1 MVTREEIEQK
11 TFRKYNGNEAC
22 RVSKEEMLRFCE
34 NNKRLTEMVGD
45 KKMEFEETC
54 LTGYGS
60 YEKLAEACELS
71 VATLKRTVAGGIKVT
86 RTFLYKLAV
95 GTKMSL
101 EEANE
106 YFALCGGVLRED
118 DLEDYICMK
127 ALEDGDSIELYVSQ
141 YKEYTKFQGKPG
153 K

>member
-11 TFRKYNGNEAC
+11 IFKNYDDRESC
-22 RVSKEEMLRFCE
+22 RVSKEEIIRFEE
-34 NNKRLTEMVGD
+34 NNKLLTQMVGD
-45 KKMEFEETC
+45 KKIEFEETC
-54 LTGYGS
+54 KTGYGS

-71 VATLKRTVAGGIKVT
+71 VSTLKRTIAGGIKVT
-86 RTFLYKLAV
+86 RTFLYKFAV

-106 YFALCGGVLRED
+106 YFALCGGILRND
-118 DLEDYICMK
+118 NLEDYICIR
-127 ALEDGDSIELYVSQ
+127 ALEDGDDIELYVKQ
-141 YKEYTKFQGKPG
+141 YKEYTKFHGKPG